1 MSATDL
7 ELELY
12 CCVAQIKEEPK
23 PKKALKRSE
32 LATEAVV
39 KELQSL
45 YQDNPDS
52 CVKSTP
58 PLSTT
63 SAPSHLIRGCVVV
76 VYIAEIK
83 WDRSNKTVSVQL
95 SNAEHGTVNLSIYLA
110 DDTNPVTML
119 ESVSGHVDENKVEVF
134 FAAGPFSSY
143 LLPLGRGAEV
153 TDRWALD
160 LCRGSST
167 RPTIT
172 PAARVPHSPTSSTS
186 SPRVRSSPIV
196 FACCVRMRAICG
208 QTINDS

>member
-1 MSATDL
+1 VRVVSAGTVPL
-7 ELELY
+7 
-12 CCVAQIKEEPK
+12 CRTQIKEEPK

-45 YQDNPDS
+45 YQDNPDT

-58 PLSTT
+58 PRSRQGLGTLVSNTT
-63 SAPSHLIRGCVVV
+63 FLVV

-110 DDTNPVTML
+110 DDTSPVTML

-134 FAAGPFSSY
+134 LAAGLFSSY
-143 LLPLGRGAEV
+143 LLPL
-153 TDRWALD
+153 
-160 LCRGSST
+160 
-167 RPTIT
+167 
-172 PAARVPHSPTSSTS
+172 
-186 SPRVRSSPIV
+186 
-196 FACCVRMRAICG
+196 
-208 QTINDS
+208 N